1 MKKNEEALV
10 PYQEEVPIM
19 ESEEVPGTA
28 IDGTTNIEEE
38 QPPMIIDESYFILP
52 NQSPDKDKSN
62 KDKSDKK
69 PDDGNKDDADK
80 DDEGDKSDEEEDKE
94 GEDGEGDKESDQDD
108 GEEEEG
114 EGEEGEPTDGKGQ
127 QGEGTPQDPFGDLDD
142 SLEDYE
148 SDGQSEGEPNGDG
161 KTIPIPVNHELRD
174 EDSEFIRIN
183 RKDRNF
189 FR

>member
-52 NQSPDKDKSN
+52 NQSPDKDKSD

-80 DDEGDKSDEEEDKE
+80 DD
-94 GEDGEGDKESDQDD
+94 EGDKESDQDD

>member
-10 PYQEEVPIM
+10 PYQKEVPIM

-38 QPPMIIDESYFILP
+38 QPPIIIDESYFILP
-52 NQSPDKDKSN
+52 NQSPDKDKS
-62 KDKSDKK
+62 D
-69 PDDGNKDDADK
+69 KDDADK
-80 DDEGDKSDEEEDKE
+80 DD
-94 GEDGEGDKESDQDD
+94 EGDKESDQDD
-108 GEEEEG
+108 GEEKEG

-127 QGEGTPQDPFGDLDD
+127 QSEGTPQDPFGDLDD

>member
-52 NQSPDKDKSN
+52 NQSPDKDKSD

-80 DDEGDKSDEEEDKE
+80 DDEGDK
-94 GEDGEGDKESDQDD
+94 ESDQDD
-108 GEEEEG
+108 GEEKEG

-148 SDGQSEGEPNGDG
+148 SNGQSEGEPNGDG

-174 EDSEFIRIN
+174 ENSEFIRIN

>member
-52 NQSPDKDKSN
+52 NQSPDKDKSD

-80 DDEGDKSDEEEDKE
+80 DDEGDK
-94 GEDGEGDKESDQDD
+94 ESDQDD

-114 EGEEGEPTDGKGQ
+114 EGEEGKPTDGKGQ

>member
-52 NQSPDKDKSN
+52 NQSPDKDKSD

-80 DDEGDKSDEEEDKE
+80 DDEGDK
-94 GEDGEGDKESDQDD
+94 ESDQDD
-108 GEEEEG
+108 GEE
-114 EGEEGEPTDGKGQ
+114 EEGEPTDGKGQ
-127 QGEGTPQDPFGDLDD
+127 QGEGTPQDPFRDLDD

-148 SDGQSEGEPNGDG
+148 SNGQSEGEPNGDG

>member
-1 MKKNEEALV
+1 MKENKEALV

-52 NQSPDKDKSN
+52 NQSPDKDKSD

-80 DDEGDKSDEEEDKE
+80 DDEGDK
-94 GEDGEGDKESDQDD
+94 ESDQDD

-114 EGEEGEPTDGKGQ
+114 EGEEGKPTDGKGQ

>member
-52 NQSPDKDKSN
+52 NQSPDKDKSD

-80 DDEGDKSDEEEDKE
+80 DDEGDK
-94 GEDGEGDKESDQDD
+94 ESDQDD
-108 GEEEEG
+108 GEE
-114 EGEEGEPTDGKGQ
+114 EEGEPTDGKGQ